1 MTHLMN
7 RKILETLEFDKV
19 LDMLA
24 LHTRCCIS
32 RELAKKLVPFDDP
45 EDIELSLKLTA
56 EAETLLNKLGSSP
69 VDEFT
74 DVRELVARLH
84 DGMALGLSELL
95 AVAGSL
101 RAMRIAKNALKTNN
115 SCELIPQMA
124 QDLPSLSFIEEELH
138 RCILNEDELF
148 DGASPALARIRREL
162 KLTNERVRERLN
174 SMIRSSTFQKYL
186 QDPIV
191 TMRNGRFVLPV
202 KQEYRKN
209 VPGLIH
215 DQSSSGQTLFIE
227 PSGVV
232 ELGNAF
238 KKLSAE
244 ERDEIERILIA
255 LTSMLVPYK
264 QEIIDGI
271 CLLGRIDLPF
281 AKASLARDMRAVM
294 PTMNEKGF
302 IRIIRGRHPLLS
314 RESVVPVDIWLGKD
328 FHTLIITGPNTGG
341 KTVTLKTVGLF
352 TIMAQSGLFVPADM
366 GTQLSSFDAVY
377 ADIGDEQSIEQSLS
391 TFSSHMTRIVDIL
404 KKASNRSLVLLD
416 ELGAGTD
423 PIEGAALAM
432 SILETLHKRNTITL
446 ATTHYSE
453 IKAFALSH
461 EGMENASM
469 EFDVEKLVPTY
480 RLFIGI
486 PGKSNA
492 FEISKRLGLSNDIIE
507 RARKLLK
514 QEDIRFEDVISGAES
529 QRRIAEEERRLA
541 QEARMELDKL
551 RKETEETQRK
561 LEENKRSYQL
571 KAREEAKRMVA
582 DTRHEMDKLIAQI
595 RSIKTIDQR
604 EADRIIQNTRDELR
618 KKEASIAQQEEVPM
632 DNSLP
637 PKTVNPGDEVRV
649 VSLDKKGTV
658 LSPPD
663 AKGDVQLQI
672 GIIKMSAKLSDL
684 RLEEKPKKTIKT
696 SAQISLKNEPAKLSL
711 DVRGMTVD
719 EASVE
724 TDRYLESAAMH
735 GLQEVMIIHGKGT
748 GALRLGIHAFLKQ
761 HRLVESFR
769 IGAYGEGDAGVTA
782 VKIKTK

>member
-1 MTHLMN
+1 MN